1 MPRAIAARCS
11 ITNQITERAA
21 SLNEATQPAMRENE
35 SKLNEAT
42 QPAMRENESN
52 MKMPLL
58 LAARHIRAVLAGL
71 CLVCLSRQA
80 PAQPPAV
87 AQAPHGKHP
96 IWVCAYYLTE
106 HQDKGPLTPD
116 KIDFTALSHL
126 IHFGIMPGADGAI
139 DPMQAGI
146 TPRQSQVIVSLAHR
160 AHRKVLVC
168 MGTDEGAKR
177 LRQALTDPIRPT
189 LVKNLV
195 QFVVTR
201 GYDGLDVDMEP
212 IEDTDIGTYEKFIH
226 ELRAGLKAA
235 NRKLLLTAA
244 VAAEPEM
251 FARLQGEFDQIN
263 LMTYDLSGPWK
274 GFKTWYNAGLNDGG
288 DEKMNGSD
296 PYPSTR
302 GMVQQFMQAGVQ
314 PAKLGI
320 GIAFY
325 GYLWT
330 GANGPRQSIEGV
342 KVNDDVSYQAIMDQ
356 YYRLDRYH
364 WDDQAQ
370 APYLSI
376 DAPQPTDRQ
385 FISYDDETLCAK
397 KIAYVR
403 QQRLGGV
410 IIWELSEGY
419 RDSQPNGR
427 KDILLQSIKRAW
439 LARAPINSTH

>member
-1 MPRAIAARCS
+1 
-11 ITNQITERAA
+11 
-21 SLNEATQPAMRENE
+21 
-35 SKLNEAT
+35 
-42 QPAMRENESN
+42 
-52 MKMPLL
+52 
-58 LAARHIRAVLAGL
+58 
-71 CLVCLSRQA
+71 
-80 PAQPPAV
+80 V